1 VSTPTDGAPFTGFS
15 APVRAWFSTSF
26 PEPTAA
32 QAQGWPAIASGDHTL
47 ILAPT
52 GSGKT
57 LAAFLWGIDR
67 LMIAPV
73 PEREH
78 RTRLLYLSPL
88 RALAVDVEK
97 NLRSP
102 LQGIALAAERL
113 GEPVHVPTV
122 GMRTGDTAPDER
134 RKLVRHPPDLL
145 ITTPESL
152 YLMLTSQARE
162 TLRSVECVIIDEI
175 HALAPTKRGAHMA
188 LSLER
193 LEAVC
198 DRPFQRIGLSATQ
211 RPLDEIA
218 RFLGGQFE
226 STERSSAPLRS
237 GAEQPQRRGP
247 DAEGVPTKE
256 AQSYRPVTIV
266 DAGIRKPLDIE
277 VVVPV
282 EDMGALG
289 EVIDEPV
296 TGPVAAG
303 PVRRSIWPAMHPR
316 LLELIQQHRSTIVFV
331 NSRRLAERLATRLN
345 ELAVD
350 GENRAAE
357 ATGRPPVVGS
367 STLRSGA
374 EQHRLIASD
383 AEGVPRD
390 EGQRELVLA
399 HHGSLSRE
407 RRLAIEDRLKSGD
420 LKGLVATSSLE
431 LGIDMGAVD
440 LVVQV
445 ESPGAV
451 SRGLQRVGRAGHQVG
466 EPSRGR
472 FFPKHRSDL
481 VEAAVVVERMHAG
494 LIEHTRYVRNPLDV
508 LAQHVVAMCAMEDWP
523 VDELA
528 ALVRRSA
535 NFAELS
541 DEVLASVLDLLSGR
555 YPSEEF
561 AELRPRIVWDRVA
574 GVLRARAGAQRLAV
588 TSGGTIPDRGL
599 YGVFLP
605 DGTRVGELD
614 EEMVYE
620 SRPGETFLLGASTWR
635 IEDITHERVVVTPA
649 PGQPGKMPFWHGDG
663 PGRPLELGR
672 ALGAFVREVRASDD
686 PLPRLQERNGL
697 DEWAARNLVG
707 YLDDQAEATGVVPDD
722 RTIVVERF
730 RDEIG
735 DWRVCIL
742 SPFGAQ
748 VHAPWAMAL
757 QHRLGE
763 QWGVDVELMWSDDG
777 IVLRLPEAVDEVPL
791 DELAIDPDEID
802 ELIVSQLPN
811 TAMFASRFRECAG
824 RALLLPRRR
833 PDQRTPLWQQ
843 RQRSADLLK
852 VASNYPTFPILLE
865 ATRECVND
873 VFDVPALREV
883 LTDLRSRRVRLVP
896 VETRQASPFAQSLL
910 FGWIAIY
917 MYEGDAPAAE
927 RRAAALALDRDLL
940 RDLLG
945 AEELRDLI
953 DAGVLADLELELQR
967 LVDGRRARDADEVHD
982 LLRLLGPLSPADIDL
997 RAEGDAGPLVAAL
1010 IDERRAF
1017 VAGIAGEE
1025 RIAASDDAGRLR
1037 DALGVSVPLG
1047 LPRAFTDSVEA
1058 PLADLVARY
1067 ARTHGPFLA
1076 GQVSAWLGVAVDP
1089 VRLVLERLERDG
1101 RLTLGEFRPDG
1112 VEREWCDV
1120 DVLRQLR
1127 RRCLAALRK
1136 EVEPV
1141 DGAALARFLPEWQG
1155 IGRPR
1160 RGVDALAEVVGLLQG
1175 APLPA
1180 SVLEADI
1187 LPARMAAYAPADLD
1201 ALATAGELVWIGAG
1215 PLGTGDGRVRLLFR
1229 DQVGL
1234 LVPVSGDDPPSGPH
1248 HDALR
1253 NHLGARGAS
1262 FWPELVSAA
1271 QAANLD
1277 YDDATVL
1284 DALWDLVWA
1293 GEVTNDS
1300 FAPLRALVGD
1310 KRAKRAK
1317 AGAAGARRRPRP
1329 GRLTRLGPPEATG
1342 RWSLVAPLFDPPVTP
1357 TAAATARARQLLDRY
1372 GVLTREAA
1380 LGEGAEGGF
1389 AGVYPV
1395 LKALEERGHVRR
1407 GYFVAGL
1414 GAAQFALPGAV
1425 DRLRSARS
1433 SVDGG
1438 PPQSDDPPSV
1448 LVLAA
1453 TDPAQPYGAALPWP
1467 DSQPAPGVLAP
1478 DLPALAP
1485 KSGASS
1491 EGARSTAARRRP
1503 GPRPSRSAGAFVVT
1517 VDGEPAVFL
1526 ERGGRSL
1533 VRFPA
1538 GSDADTAGAWAEALT
1553 RLVKD
1558 GRFRSLEI
1566 GKIDGAPVAESVDA
1580 AQALRAAG
1588 FVDGYRGLVLRA

>member
-1 VSTPTDGAPFTGFS
+1 MSSRPGDAPDGGALAGFS
-15 APVRAWFSTSF
+15 EPVRAWFSTSF

-32 QAQGWPAIASGDHTL
+32 QAQGWPAIASGEHTL

-57 LAAFLWGIDR
+57 LAAFLAGIDK
-67 LMIAPV
+67 LMRDPV
-73 PEREH
+73 PERER
-78 RTRLLYLSPL
+78 RTRVLYLSPL

-97 NLRSP
+97 NLRAP
-102 LQGIALAAERL
+102 LQGIALAAQRL
-113 GEPVHVPTV
+113 GHDVHVPTV

-134 RKLVRHPPDLL
+134 RQLVRHPPDIL

-162 TLRSVECVIIDEI
+162 TLRSVESVIIDEI
-175 HALAPTKRGAHMA
+175 HALAPTKRGAHLA

-193 LEAVC
+193 LEANA
-198 DRPFQRIGLSATQ
+198 DQPFQRIGLSATQ

-218 RFLGGQFE
+218 RFLGGQVE
-226 STERSSAPLRS
+226 PMQGELPA
-237 GAEQPQRRGP
+237 A
-247 DAEGVPTKE
+247 
-256 AQSYRPVTIV
+256 RPVTIV
-266 DAGIRKPLDIE
+266 DAGVRKELDIE

-289 EVIDEPV
+289 EVIEEPV
-296 TGPVAAG
+296 SGPVAAG

-316 LLELIQQHRSTIVFV
+316 LLELIQEHRSTIVFV
-331 NSRRLAERLATRLN
+331 NSRRLAERLAIRLN

-357 ATGRPPVVGS
+357 AVGTPPDLRG
-367 STLRSGA
+367 TLRSGA
-374 EQHRLIASD
+374 GQRHGLGSD
-383 AEGVPRD
+383 AEGVPTE
-390 EGQRELVLA
+390 EGHGKQAELVLA

-407 RRLAIEDRLKSGD
+407 RRLQIEDRLKSGD

-451 SRGLQRVGRAGHQVG
+451 SRGLQRIGRAGHQVG

-481 VEAAVVVERMHAG
+481 VEAAVVVERMHDG

-508 LAQHVVAMCAMEDWP
+508 LAQQIVAMCALDDWP
-523 VDELA
+523 VAELA
-528 ALVRRSA
+528 ALVRRCA

-541 DEVLASVLDLLSGR
+541 DDVLANVLDLLAGR

-561 AELRPRIVWDRVA
+561 AELRPRLVWDRTDDT
-574 GVLRARAGAQRLAV
+574 LRGRAGAQRLAV

-635 IEDITHERVVVTPA
+635 IEDITHERVVVSPA

-672 ALGAFVREVRASDD
+672 ALGQFVREVRADDD
-686 PLPRLQERNGL
+686 PMARLRERNGL
-697 DEWAARNLVG
+697 DEWAASNLVG
-707 YLDDQAEATGVVPDD
+707 YLDEQAEATGAVPDD

-735 DWRVCIL
+735 DWRVCVL

-777 IVLRLPEAVDEVPL
+777 IVLRLPEAVDELPL
-791 DELAIDPDEID
+791 DELAIDPEVID

-843 RQRSADLLK
+843 RQRSADLLR
-852 VASNYPTFPILLE
+852 VASHHPTFPILLE

-953 DAGVLADLELELQR
+953 DPAVLADLELELQR

-982 LLRLLGPLSPADIDL
+982 LLRLLGPLSRDDLDL
-997 RAEGDAGPLVAAL
+997 RTDGDAGPMVDAL
-1010 IDERRAF
+1010 LDERRAY
-1017 VAGIAGEE
+1017 VASIAGDE
-1025 RIAASDDAGRLR
+1025 RIAASEDAGRLR
-1037 DALGVSVPLG
+1037 DALGVSVPMG
-1047 LPRAFTDSVEA
+1047 LPLAFTDPVDA
-1058 PLADLVARY
+1058 PLADLVVRY

-1076 GQVSAWLGVAVDP
+1076 GQVAAWLGVAVDP
-1089 VRLVLERLERDG
+1089 VRVVLEGLERQG
-1101 RLTLGEFRPDG
+1101 RVTRGEFRPDG

-1127 RRCLAALRK
+1127 RRCLAVLRK

-1141 DGAALARFLPEWQG
+1141 DSTTLARFLPEWQG
-1155 IGRPR
+1155 VGRPR

-1187 LPARMAAYAPADLD
+1187 LPARMAAYSPADLD
-1201 ALATAGELVWIGAG
+1201 ALATAGEVVWVGAG
-1215 PLGTGDGRVRLLFR
+1215 PLGTTDGRVRLLFR

-1234 LVPVSGDDPPSGPH
+1234 LLPPTTDEPPADPH
-1248 HDALR
+1248 HEALR
-1253 NHLGARGAS
+1253 AHLEARGAS
-1262 FWPELVSAA
+1262 FWPELVAAA
-1271 QAANLD
+1271 QEANLA

-1300 FAPLRALVGD
+1300 FAPLRALAG
-1310 KRAKRAK
+1310 AKRGKGPK
-1317 AGAAGARRRPRP
+1317 AGSAGARRRPRP
-1329 GRLTRLGPPEATG
+1329 GRLTRIGPPEAAG
-1342 RWSLVAPLFDPPVTP
+1342 RWSLVAPLLLPPATP
-1357 TAAATARARQLLDRY
+1357 TEAAHARAQQLLHRY

-1407 GYFVAGL
+1407 GYFVEGL

-1425 DRLRSARS
+1425 DRLRAVRS
-1433 SVDGG
+1433 SLEQGHELHPVEATA
-1438 PPQSDDPPSV
+1438 

-1453 TDPAQPYGAALPWP
+1453 TDPAQPYGASLPWP
-1467 DSQPAPGVLAP
+1467 DSAG
-1478 DLPALAP
+1478 
-1485 KSGASS
+1485 
-1491 EGARSTAARRRP
+1491 
-1503 GPRPSRSAGAFVVT
+1503 RPSRSAGAFVVL

-1533 VRFPA
+1533 VVFPA
-1538 GSDADTAGAWAEALT
+1538 GRGDAPGPWAEALT

-1558 GRFRSLEI
+1558 GRLRSLEI
-1566 GKIDGAPVAESVDA
+1566 AKVDGAAAAEDPFVAD
-1580 AQALRAAG
+1580 ALRAAG
-1588 FVDGYRGLVLRA
+1588 FADGYRGLVFRA